1 MRALALCFLKMP
13 VNLAQYRVTVG
24 VFNNAKSVHYE
35 ASLYSGMSNNL
46 SNYCSSYSSLK
57 VFFHFVLFLSK
68 GNVFKIITKFCVPFF
83 LFHNIVARVI
93 VCLYSLLLMLSGD
106 VEINPGPLSSFKK
119 IFPICHWNV
128 NSISAH
134 DYSKSFLLKA
144 HIILH
149 QFDIIC
155 LSETYLD
162 PAIPNDD
169 DILQTPGYTLICS
182 DHSSNTKRGGAC
194 IYYKSSLP
202 LRVVTS

>member
-1 MRALALCFLKMP
+1 
-13 VNLAQYRVTVG
+13 
-24 VFNNAKSVHYE
+24 
-35 ASLYSGMSNNL
+35 
-46 SNYCSSYSSLK
+46 
-57 VFFHFVLFLSK
+57 
-68 GNVFKIITKFCVPFF
+68 
-83 LFHNIVARVI
+83 
-93 VCLYSLLLMLSGD
+93 MLSGD